1 MQARL
6 PAIALPLGGTAEP
19 EPAQAAA
26 AARSL
31 TRTTMVGWGIGTLGP
46 VIVLS
51 ATNALLLRFITDF
64 VGLSAALAAT
74 LIGLSKLYDAFADP
88 AMGWLSDRT
97 RSRWG
102 RRRPYLLAGGALL
115 ALSVFA
121 LFWVPGPDVLGS
133 ETARTL
139 YVGAALMFYATAYTV
154 FNIPYMAMP
163 AEMASAY
170 HQRTAL
176 MSWRVVAVGLAQ
188 IIAMFLGAAMVDWF
202 GGGARGHL
210 GMASVLAPIVLA
222 SAVVCFVMTRAAPY
236 TEATTTHAPFSVQA
250 RSVLENRPY
259 LVLIAVKLLTLTALS
274 AQSVFPYFFQRILGV
289 SNVYLGTY
297 FAVASVALIAS
308 QPVWIRASKRLGK
321 SLCYRIALGA
331 SIPVSLS
338 WLLAG
343 AGDPLWSILAR
354 GAAIGFAGGGA
365 LLMGQSLLPDTME
378 YDHLRT
384 GLRREG
390 IFAGF
395 YTTVEKV
402 AGALGIAA
410 VGAIL
415 SGAGYLQ
422 SRGVD
427 VVQPES
433 ALTAIRLVIAL
444 LPSGVSLAALLLL
457 FGYTLSEE
465 RLQALRQQART

>member
-1 MQARL
+1 
-6 PAIALPLGGTAEP
+6 
-19 EPAQAAA
+19 
-26 AARSL
+26 
-31 TRTTMVGWGIGTLGP
+31 
-46 VIVLS
+46 
-51 ATNALLLRFITDF
+51 
-64 VGLSAALAAT
+64 
-74 LIGLSKLYDAFADP
+74 
-88 AMGWLSDRT
+88 
-97 RSRWG
+97 
-102 RRRPYLLAGGALL
+102 
-115 ALSVFA
+115 
-121 LFWVPGPDVLGS
+121 
-133 ETARTL
+133 
-139 YVGAALMFYATAYTV
+139 
-154 FNIPYMAMP
+154 
-163 AEMASAY
+163 
-170 HQRTAL
+170 
-176 MSWRVVAVGLAQ
+176 
-188 IIAMFLGAAMVDWF
+188 
-202 GGGARGHL
+202 
-210 GMASVLAPIVLA
+210 
-222 SAVVCFVMTRAAPY
+222 MTRQAPY
-236 TEATTTHAPFSVQA
+236 TLASTTHAPFMVQA
-250 RSVLENRPY
+250 RSVLDNRPY
-259 LVLIAVKLLTLTALS
+259 LVLIGVKLLTLTSLS

-308 QPVWIRASKRLGK
+308 QPGWIWISRRLGK
-321 SLCYRIALGA
+321 SLCYRIALGL
-331 SIPVSLS
+331 SIPAFLS

-402 AGALGIAA
+402 AGAVGIAL

-415 SGAGYLQ
+415 SAAGYVQ
-422 SRGVD
+422 SRGID

-444 LPSGVSLAALLLL
+444 LPAGVSLAALLLL

-465 RLQALRQQART
+465 RLQALRRSAPA